1 MGVDLN
7 VFDIGAIDKGDFY
20 VKFHLCNKSDEFKW
34 ARVCLY
40 GQAQNDQKERF
51 LAELVN
57 MCSHVSLPVLIRGDF
72 NSLLRYPRDKNKDN
86 FDRRWLFLFNAVID
100 GLSEGAR
107 ALREIILI
115 G

>member
-34 ARVCLY
+34 ARVCVY
-40 GQAQNDQKERF
+40 DPAQNDHKERF
-51 LAELVN
+51 LAELVH

-72 NSLLRYPRDKNKDN
+72 NLLRYPRDKNKDN
-86 FDRRWLFLFNAVID
+86 FDRRWLFLFNAVI
-100 GLSEGAR
+100 
-107 ALREIILI
+107 RETILI